1 MSDLK
6 LRLANA
12 VKDAMRAKASE
23 RLSTL
28 RFLQAAIKQREVD
41 ERKELSDAEV
51 VAIIEKQ
58 VKQRRESIAAFEQA
72 GRTETA
78 AQETAE
84 MAVLKEFLPQAA
96 SEDDI
101 AAAIDAALA
110 EVQAQGVTGAP
121 AMGKVMAILKQALAG
136 RADVCAFRSGQSK
149 AQLTREGDYAF
160 TFSTLNAAEALAIN
174 FPLVSRISPSQ
185 KAIEA
190 PRLIQRASMVRSV
203 IAGSM
208 QLVCIS
214 IVAIPIPSGSFARPA
229 ALSVKSRILMRAP
242 P

>member
-1 MSDLK
+1 MQIMSDLK

-28 RFLQAAIKQREVD
+28 RFLQAAIKQREID

-58 VKQRRESIAAFEQA
+58 VKQRKESIAAFEQA

-96 SEDDI
+96 SEADI

-136 RADVCAFRSGQSK
+136 RADMS
-149 AQLTREGDYAF
+149 
-160 TFSTLNAAEALAIN
+160 
-174 FPLVSRISPSQ
+174 
-185 KAIEA
+185 
-190 PRLIQRASMVRSV
+190 
-203 IAGSM
+203 
-208 QLVCIS
+208 
-214 IVAIPIPSGSFARPA
+214 
-229 ALSVKSRILMRAP
+229 ALSAQVKAKLS
-242 P
+242 

>member
-12 VKDAMRAKASE
+12 VKDAMRAKATE
-23 RLSTL
+23 RLGTL
-28 RFLQAAIKQREVD
+28 RFLQAAIKQREID
-41 ERKELSDAEV
+41 ERKDLNDADV

-58 VKQRRESIAAFEQA
+58 IKQRRESIAAFEQA

-96 SEDDI
+96 SEADI
-101 AAAIDAALA
+101 AAAIDAAVA

-136 RADVCAFRSGQSK
+136 RAEMS
-149 AQLTREGDYAF
+149 
-160 TFSTLNAAEALAIN
+160 
-174 FPLVSRISPSQ
+174 
-185 KAIEA
+185 
-190 PRLIQRASMVRSV
+190 
-203 IAGSM
+203 
-208 QLVCIS
+208 
-214 IVAIPIPSGSFARPA
+214 
-229 ALSVKSRILMRAP
+229 ALSARVKAKLS
-242 P
+242 